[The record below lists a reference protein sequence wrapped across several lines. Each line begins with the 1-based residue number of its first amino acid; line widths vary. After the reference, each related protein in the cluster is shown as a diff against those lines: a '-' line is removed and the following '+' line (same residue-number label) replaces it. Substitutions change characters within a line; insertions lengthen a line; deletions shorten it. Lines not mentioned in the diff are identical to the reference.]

1 MDLAVKARN
10 YRNAELLITR
20 LAGSNLTTHAGETP
34 ASAAQRVFTWAA
46 TPEGR
51 YLHGVLGLPSLTPAE
66 LTAATALLALE
77 DGSMKVTATGA
88 P

>member
-1 MDLAVKARN
+1 LDLAVKARN
-10 YRNAELLITR
+10 YRNAELLITP

-51 YLHGVLGLPSLTPAE
+51 YQRGVLGLPSLTPAE
-66 LTAATALLALE
+66 LTAAMTPPLTSPGDRDCPLA
-77 DGSMKVTATGA
+77 
-88 P
+88 